1 MPLIE
6 LNLSGH
12 LAKQFPPY
20 NENGLIHVI
29 QVDTIFDVV
38 VVFLHHTK
46 RKKENKERKK
56 GIKGNIPEEQIKQ
69 F

>member
-29 QVDTIFDVV
+29 HVDTIFDVV

-46 RKKENKERKK
+46 ERNKIKKERK
-56 GIKGNIPEEQIKQ
+56 E
-69 F
+69 